1 MSAWSCPPLYHRD
14 GPTISLFHPEILSL
28 FSRVFFPFFTPCKR
42 DIINQNNPRGLRWS
56 SATRPIP
63 AAQYILAKD

>member
-42 DIINQNNPRGLRWS
+42 DIINQ
-56 SATRPIP
+56 TF
-63 AAQYILAKD
+63 LAV